1 MLKNYV
7 TYIAVILLFFGS
19 MSVVAQDKNR
29 DSVQKTEQLNFYPNP
44 VSNGKIYLTS
54 NTTSTK
60 EVEIFDVL
68 GKSVFK
74 VSTASKEI
82 NISSLS
88 TGVYI
93 IKIKEGEVS
102 ATRKLIVK

>member
-1 MLKNYV
+1 MLKNYI
-7 TYIAVILLFFGS
+7 TYIAILLMFFS
-19 MSVVAQDKNR
+19 SLSISAQEKNK

-44 VSNGKIYLTS
+44 VSNGKIYLMS

-82 NISSLS
+82 NISTLP

-102 ATRKLIVK
+102 ATRKLIIK